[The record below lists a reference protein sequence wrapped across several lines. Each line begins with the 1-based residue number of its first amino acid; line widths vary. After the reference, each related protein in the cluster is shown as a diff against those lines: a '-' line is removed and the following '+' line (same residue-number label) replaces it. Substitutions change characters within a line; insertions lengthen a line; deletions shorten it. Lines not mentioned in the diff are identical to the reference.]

1 MRKTLVLPILIL
13 FFLKFSSHVFAIPG
27 GVSGKV
33 LYQLPDGGT
42 RGPLPG
48 VKISRMDFW
57 HWGDDY
63 CGRVPAQYKSNKSN
77 ECWGYFNTVETTS
90 DNGGYYT
97 IANEGNNPAPIA
109 AKIELPGEP
118 PENEGG
124 DNNIQGVST
133 TNSVENNYT
142 IITKCLTGEKGRVP
156 VCRITPTNAPIIP
169 STSYINCPDPGM
181 DDYDPNRMICVD
193 PPIKCWQFN
202 WCGFSC
208 GYLKHRWGPYFP
220 QGYRLPGNLESQGYS
235 HLRGKWYRYIQ
246 VDGSNNILEEGSE
259 YIYQVGNAVHIHNAD
274 FIFLLDPPITPTPYL
289 VIKVKDVNGNSRL
302 AEKMALTYSCPGRSF
317 CKQGEDVTLKSEYT
331 FPYSGGSN
339 KGGGIVVRSFHQLLG
354 VTPIPNTGGSLR
366 AMSVPCNGINCPEIW
381 QNYWWN
387 NFPNTGQASLDY
399 VVYVYPTPSLGK
411 LIIKADN
418 NRDSTSGQYGFSG
431 MRREDSRIV
440 NGIAQFGRNQYNYLV
455 VGQVINSNIQS
466 SQNLNLDPKA
476 NIGLGGVIF
485 GPRGPVSF
493 NPNDPASILR
503 TVRDSKGFIML
514 YSEKSISTSGRKH
527 LLINSDDFTE
537 IKKDR
542 VYFYVPKNNFS
553 GYQWVEMQNNT
564 ELFHEILSN
573 NEEVFILGISRSCY
587 NNTDQKIS
595 VPCFKLYFYSGFL
608 SNQQKKIRE
617 WGTYGYVYD
626 HLRDQNFIEKKDPN
640 QN

>member
-33 LYQLPDGGT
+33 LYQLPDGT

-57 HWGDDY
+57 HWGNNY
-63 CGRVPAQYKSNKSN
+63 CGRVDAQYKSNESDK
-77 ECWGYFNTVETTS
+77 CWGYFNTVETTS
-90 DNGGYYT
+90 DNEGKYT

-109 AKIELPGEP
+109 AKKEEYEDG
-118 PENEGG
+118 
-124 DNNIQGVST
+124 SY
-133 TNSVENNYT
+133 S
-142 IITKCLTGEKGRVP
+142 IITKCLTGEKGKVP

-181 DDYDPNRMICVD
+181 PGYDPNRIICVD
-193 PPIKCWQFN
+193 PPITCGQFN

-208 GYLKHRWGPYFP
+208 GYPKHRWGPYFP
-220 QGYRLPGNLESQGYS
+220 EGYRLPGNLESQGYS
-235 HLRGKWYRYIQ
+235 HRRGKWYRY
-246 VDGSNNILEEGSE
+246 NNIIGNFDGRLVQDNEYTE
-259 YIYQVGNAVHIHNAD
+259 YIYQIGNSVHAINAD
-274 FIFLLDPPITPTPYL
+274 FIFLLDPPVTPTRTPTPTSTPTPYL
-289 VIKVKDVNGNSRL
+289 VIKVKDINGNSRL
-302 AEKMALTYSCPGRSF
+302 AEKMALTYSCTGVSF
-317 CKQGEDVTLKSEYT
+317 CKQGDVSLRSEVT

-387 NFPNTGQASLDY
+387 NFPDTGQASLDY

-418 NRDSTSGQYGFSG
+418 NRDSTSGPYGFSG
-431 MRREDSRIV
+431 MREEDYRVV
-440 NGIAQFGRNQYNYLV
+440 NGITQFGRNQYNYLV

-466 SQNLNLDPKA
+466 SQNLNPDPKA

-485 GPRGPVSF
+485 GPRGAVSF
-493 NPNDPASILR
+493 NPNDPASILEK
-503 TVRDSKGFIML
+503 VRNSKGFIML

-527 LLINSDDFTE
+527 LLSNSMNFTE
-537 IKKDR
+537 IKKNHL
-542 VYFYVPKNNFS
+542 YFYVPTDNNFTV
-553 GYQWVEMQNNT
+553 YQWVEMPNNT
-564 ELFHEILSN
+564 TLLHEILSN
-573 NEEVFILGISRSCY
+573 NKEVFRLGVWDGCY
-587 NNTDQKIS
+587 DEIDEKIS
-595 VPCFKLYFYSGFL
+595 VPCFRLYFYSGFL

>member
-1 MRKTLVLPILIL
+1 MRKALILSILLL

-27 GVSGKV
+27 GVRGKIQ
-33 LYQLPDGGT
+33 YQLPDGVIGEGT

-48 VKISRMDFW
+48 VKISRMEL
-57 HWGDDY
+57 WGWGEDY
-63 CGRVPAQYKSNKSN
+63 CKNVPAEYKSDKPDH
-77 ECWGYFNTVETTS
+77 CWGYFTTVETTS
-90 DNGGYYT
+90 DNEGNY
-97 IANEGNNPAPIA
+97 IMANEGNNPAPIA
-109 AKIELPGEP
+109 AKIEQH
-118 PENEGG
+118 G
-124 DNNIQGVST
+124 DH
-133 TNSVENNYT
+133 SV
-142 IITKCLTGEKGRVP
+142 IITKCLTGEKGKVP

-169 STSYINCPDPGM
+169 STSYINCPDPNWPNF
-181 DDYDPNRMICVD
+181 DPNQMICVD
-193 PPIKCWQFN
+193 PPITCGQFN

-208 GYLKHRWGPYFP
+208 GYIHHRWGPYFP
-220 QGYRLPGNLESQGYS
+220 QGYRLPGRLEELGYS
-235 HLRGKWYRYIQ
+235 HLRGKWYRYFQ
-246 VDGSNNILEEGSE
+246 VGDSIILGEGSE
-259 YIYQVGNAVHIHNAD
+259 YMAKIGNSGDYYGHD
-274 FIFLLDPPITPTPYL
+274 FIFILDPPITPTPYL

-302 AEKMALTYSCPGRSF
+302 AEKMALTYSCPGVSF
-317 CKQGEDVTLKSEYT
+317 CKQGEDVTLKSKAT

-399 VVYVYPTPSLGK
+399 VVYVYPAPSLGK

-418 NRDSTSGQYGFSG
+418 NQNSTLGPYGFSG

-455 VGQVINSNIQS
+455 VGQVIDSNIQS

-485 GPRGPVSF
+485 GPRGAVSF
-493 NPNDPASILR
+493 NPNDPALILAI
-503 TVRDSKGFIML
+503 VRNSRGFIML

-553 GYQWVEMQNNT
+553 GYQWVEMQNN
-564 ELFHEILSN
+564 LGPLHKILSN
-573 NEEVFILGISRSCY
+573 NKEVFSLGVSRSCY
-587 NNTDQKIS
+587 NNIDEKTL

-608 SNQQKKIRE
+608 SNQQNKIHE

-626 HLRDQNFIEKKDPN
+626 HLRDQNFIEEKDPN